1 MLCVYVILASDKDDV
16 PTFLITTSLSYTSL
30 AV

>member
-1 MLCVYVILASDKDDV
+1 MLCVYVILASGKDDV
-16 PTFLITTSLSYTSL
+16 PTFFITRLSYTSL

>member
-1 MLCVYVILASDKDDV
+1 MLCVHVILASDKDDV
-16 PTFLITTSLSYTSL
+16 PTFFITSFSYTSL

>member
-16 PTFLITTSLSYTSL
+16 PTFLITSLSYTSL